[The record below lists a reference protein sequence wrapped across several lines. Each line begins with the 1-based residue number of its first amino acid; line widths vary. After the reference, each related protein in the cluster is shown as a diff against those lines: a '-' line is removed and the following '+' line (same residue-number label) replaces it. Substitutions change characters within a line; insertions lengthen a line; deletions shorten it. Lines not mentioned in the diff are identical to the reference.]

1 MAVELA
7 PWLAEGQPCD
17 VCGSPTHPA
26 PRRTRPD
33 LEASRVALAAAERL
47 AEACWAVVE
56 SLPADASAVD
66 RTDVPAP
73 NSPVG
78 PGPTLH

>member
-33 LEASRVALAAAERL
+33 LEASRVALAAAVRFCEKRRPRPFKTRLREGVDYIVER
-47 AEACWAVVE
+47 EE
-56 SLPADASAVD
+56 E
-66 RTDVPAP
+66 
-73 NSPVG
+73 
-78 PGPTLH
+78 